1 MTISGREIL
10 RRVAHLPI
18 LDRIGAWA
26 EDVVAWA
33 RLAGTARRREAI
45 RRSLA
50 ACRTPEDF
58 LRFIRPILPLT
69 QIDAEICALL
79 ALVAQRAPERV
90 LEIGRAQ
97 GGTAFLLSRAIP
109 SVVWTLS
116 IDLCPRHSRTLRF
129 FNAPGRA
136 FHSVRGSSR
145 DERVFAHIARQ
156 VAAAPV
162 DLLFIDGDHSY
173 DGVAAD
179 YHLYRPL
186 VRPGGLIVFHDIVP
200 AATTGDPRAGHRWV
214 GGVPRFWQEVRSQGV
229 RSWEFVTHWEQG
241 GFGIGAI
248 ETAP

>member
-1 MTISGREIL
+1 MTISGREII
-10 RRVAHLPI
+10 RRAAHLPV

-26 EDVVAWA
+26 EDAATWA
-33 RLAGTARRREAI
+33 RLAGTSRRREAI
-45 RRSLA
+45 RRALA

-69 QIDAEICALL
+69 QIDTEICSLL
-79 ALVAQRAPERV
+79 ALAAQRAPRRV

-109 SVVWTLS
+109 SVGWTLS
-116 IDLCPRHSRTLRF
+116 VDLGPRHSRTLRF
-129 FNAPGRA
+129 FNAPARA

-145 DERVFAHIARQ
+145 DDRVFAQIVRR
-156 VAAAPV
+156 VGEEPV

-173 DGVAAD
+173 EGVAAD
-179 YHLYRPL
+179 YRLYHPL

-214 GGVPRFWQEVRSQGV
+214 GGVPRFWQEVRPQGA
-229 RSWEFVTHWEQG
+229 RFWEFVEHRDQN
-241 GFGIGAI
+241 GFGIGVI